1 MAERP
6 LTPAAGSPS
15 ELTAAMPG
23 TSPTIKDASGAV
35 RAPIDGW
42 REGQLLGEFKL
53 LRRLGQGGMAS
64 VWLAEQTSLHRNVAL
79 KLLRPDLMADE
90 TYVKRFQTEA
100 KAAAGLNHPNI
111 VQVYIIGE
119 AEGQHFI
126 AQEYVQGNTL
136 KSFVQKKG
144 PVDLQLG
151 LHLMRQV
158 AGALQAAGERGI
170 VHRDI
175 KPENIML
182 TRKGEA
188 KVADFGLAQLTHGTE
203 KLNLT
208 QEGVT
213 MGTPLYMSPEQ
224 VNGKKLDARSDIYS
238 FGVTCYHM
246 FAGRPP
252 FLGETAVSVA
262 VQHLQDE
269 PRPLKE
275 LRPDL
280 PQTVCDL
287 IHRMMAKLPDQRYP
301 DAATVLEDV
310 RKLIKA
316 LKESSRLDQVKLAE
330 LEPASRTSGTF
341 AARHPVL
348 TLSLLCLLAG
358 GLSAGLGWWKRP
370 VDPLREQAKE
380 DFGVPQRATARE
392 QFLQAMFDGNN
403 EDAWLA
409 VIHYHEDTK
418 SSNEEW
424 IANQEWIARTHEQL
438 ALLYLR
444 DKDRRADAQR
454 ELEALKK
461 VGGPTQEAYFAK
473 ACAGEAAL
481 AIYQKDYV
489 RGRQMLEKSR
499 KLFEKYQ
506 LWPEGADAGRLP
518 SPWRRLLSDAL
529 AQVREHEQGPTS

>member
-1 MAERP
+1 MP
-6 LTPAAGSPS
+6 DS
-15 ELTAAMPG
+15 ESTL
-23 TSPTIKDASGAV
+23 KDASGLG
-35 RAPIDGW
+35 RTPIDRW

-79 KLLRPDLMADE
+79 KLLRPDLMADD

-188 KVADFGLAQLTHGTE
+188 KVADFGLAQLTHGSE

-262 VQHLQDE
+262 VQHLQDD

-287 IHRMMAKLPDQRYP
+287 VHRMMAKQPDQRYP

-316 LKESSRLDQVKLAE
+316 LKESTRLDQVKLAE

-358 GLSAGLGWWKRP
+358 GLSAGLGWWLRP
-370 VDPLREQAKE
+370 VDPRLAQAQK

-409 VIHYHEDTK
+409 VIHYHDLK
-418 SSNEEW
+418 PNSEEW
-424 IANQEWIARTHEQL
+424 IARSHEQL
-438 ALLYLR
+438 ALMYLR
-444 DKDRRADAQR
+444 DTDRRADAQH
-454 ELEALKK
+454 EIEALKK
-461 VGGPTQEAYFAK
+461 VGGPTQEAYFAR

-499 KLFEKYQ
+499 KLFEKYH
-506 LWPEGADAGRLP
+506 LWPEGEETGQLP
-518 SPWRRLLSDAL
+518 SPWRQLLSDAL
-529 AQVREHEQGPTS
+529 AQVREHELAGPAT